1 MTDPPLTL
9 RETMRALSACFLFAV
24 CPLLPGAPPNVV
36 VILADDLGYGDL
48 GCYGATKVKTPTIDS
63 LAAEGMRF
71 TDAHSAG
78 ALCCPSRFGLM
89 TGMAPWRR
97 SRNVWATA
105 ASGLLFHPMQ
115 PTLGSVMKAAGYTG
129 AAIGKW
135 HLGLGKPRP
144 DYLGKI
150 APGPLEVGFDT
161 CLIDPDNHH
170 GFYVKDHGVLGARA
184 DDPMTFGS
192 GMAATGGAH
201 TKFDPAKNGRLFADA
216 ATEFIA
222 AAQKPFF
229 LYFAPNEIHSPH
241 HPTKPVRGT
250 SEAGI
255 YGDVIHD
262 LDLLVGLVIDAVKKK
277 GAWDNTLV
285 IFTSDNGGVMTRD
298 TLKAGHRANGAL
310 QGQKS
315 DIWEG
320 GHRVPFIVRWPG
332 RVAAGS
338 VCEHFVC
345 LTDLLAT
352 LAHITGQTID
362 PTKSPDSLSIVPLL
376 DGKAPDTARS
386 DRAMVLI
393 SGGSFPGIGVRQG
406 NWMFIRGQGPGGVTA
421 SGKLKPGGT
430 GYAPYDEAGFTNDSL
445 DSAGKPLPN
454 APAAQLYHLGADP
467 AQQHNVIAKHPD
479 IAKRLAG
486 HLSASLPKK
495 R

>member
-1 MTDPPLTL
+1 MKHLL
-9 RETMRALSACFLFAV
+9 FLFASFAT
-24 CPLLPGAPPNVV
+24 LHSAFSAPPNVIL
-36 VILADDLGYGDL
+36 ILADDLGYGDL
-48 GCYGATKVKTPTIDS
+48 GCYGATKVKTPNIDS
-63 LAAEGMRF
+63 LAREGMRF
-71 TDAHSAG
+71 TDAHAAG

-89 TGMAPWRR
+89 TGTGPWRR

-105 ASGLLFHPMQ
+105 ASGLLFQANH

-135 HLGLGKPRP
+135 HLGLGRPKP

-184 DDPMTFGS
+184 DDPMTFGA
-192 GMAATGGAH
+192 GMAATGGAY
-201 TKFDPAKNGRLFADA
+201 TKFHPSTNGQVFADA
-216 ATEFIA
+216 AAEFITS
-222 AAQKPFF
+222 AQKPFF
-229 LYFAPNEIHSPH
+229 LYFSPNEIHSPH

-250 SEAGI
+250 SDAGT
-255 YGDVIHD
+255 YGDVVHD
-262 LDLLVGLVIDAVKKK
+262 LDLLVGRIIDAVRKK
-277 GAWDNTLV
+277 GAWENTIV
-285 IFTSDNGGVMTRD
+285 FFTSDNGGVMTRD

-338 VCEHFVC
+338 ECGHFAC
-345 LTDLLAT
+345 LTDVLAT
-352 LAHITGQTID
+352 LADITGQSFD

-376 DGKAPDTARS
+376 DGKAPDATRN
-386 DRAMVLI
+386 DRAMILI
-393 SGGSFPGIGVRQG
+393 SGGSFPGVGVRQG
-406 NWMFIRGQGPGGVTA
+406 NWMFIRGHGPGGVTT
-421 SGKLKPGGT
+421 SGQLKPGGT
-430 GYAPYDEAGFTNDSL
+430 GYALYAEAGFTNDSL
-445 DSAGKPLPN
+445 DATGKPLPD
-454 APAAQLYHLGADP
+454 APADQLYDLAADP
-467 AQQHNVIAKHPD
+467 AQKHNVITAHPET
-479 IAKRLAG
+479 ATKLAA
-486 HLSASLPKK
+486 HLDSSLSKK